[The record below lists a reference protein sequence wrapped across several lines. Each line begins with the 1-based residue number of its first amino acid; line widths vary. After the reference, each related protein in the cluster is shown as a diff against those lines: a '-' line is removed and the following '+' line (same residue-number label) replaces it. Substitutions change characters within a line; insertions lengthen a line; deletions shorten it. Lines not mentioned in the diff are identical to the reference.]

1 MTSGPDMPFF
11 WAALLSYLAGTVVA
25 SLYAGLRKRPLR
37 SAVYWLTVAG
47 LAANTVALVVRGVQ
61 QGHPPIANLFEYLSL
76 LAWAAVLGFVLL
88 WRRRGLELLTVFAA
102 PVGLCAMVVASL
114 FPARIEEQLIPALQS
129 YWLWVHVSLAVLGEA
144 AFAVAFV
151 ASVIYLVGSRRGFSG
166 LPDPELL
173 DRVTYR
179 AIGIGFPLFTIG
191 ALFAGAVW
199 AQRAWGS
206 AWSWDPK
213 ETSSLIV
220 WLIYAIYLHARLVRG
235 WRGAGAAGLSVAG
248 FAMTFFTIL
257 GSRILGGLHSYG

>member
-1 MTSGPDMPFF
+1 MTGVSDMSFF
-11 WAALLSYLAGTVVA
+11 WAALSCYLAATVAA
-25 SLYAGLRKRPLR
+25 SLYAGLRRRALR
-37 SAVYWLTVAG
+37 SAAYWLTLAG
-47 LAANTVALVVRGVQ
+47 FAANTVALVVRGIQ
-61 QGHPPIANLFEYLSL
+61 QGHPPIANLFEYLSVF
-76 LAWAAVLGFVLL
+76 AWAAVLGFLLL

-114 FPARIEEQLIPALQS
+114 FPARVEEQLIPALQS

-151 ASVIYLVGSRRGFSG
+151 ASVMYLIGTRRGFRR
-166 LPDPELL
+166 LPDRDLL
-173 DRVTYR
+173 DMVTYR
-179 AIGIGFPLFTIG
+179 AIGVGFPLFTIG

-206 AWSWDPK
+206 PWSWDPK

-235 WRGAGAAGLSVAG
+235 WKGAGAAWLSIAG

-257 GSRILGGLHSYG
+257 GSKILGGLHSYG